1 MFSKNCLKF
10 VLIYLNISIKNNAM
24 KITKDISI
32 EDLVDHVPQAVK
44 YLMQEGIKCIE
55 CGEPIWGTLEDA
67 AKEKGYN
74 DQDIQRFV
82 EDLQAFADDPSR
94 EVEEAEARVNVKKMN
109 NGPNKDKE

>member
-1 MFSKNCLKF
+1 
-10 VLIYLNISIKNNAM
+10 M

-67 AKEKGYN
+67 AKEKGYS
-74 DQDIQRFV
+74 DPDIQRFV
-82 EDLQAFADDPSR
+82 EELQAFADDPSK
-94 EVEEAEARVNVKKMN
+94 EVEEAESRVKVKKMN
-109 NGPNKDKE
+109 TGREQDKQ